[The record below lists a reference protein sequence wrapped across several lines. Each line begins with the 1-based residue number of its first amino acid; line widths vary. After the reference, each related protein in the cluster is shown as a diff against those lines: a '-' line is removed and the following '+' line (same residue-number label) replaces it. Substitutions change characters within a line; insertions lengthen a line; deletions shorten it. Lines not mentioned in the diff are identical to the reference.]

1 MGTANWKLSLTQT
14 ITKGKRS
21 QFTDTI
27 RKRVSRYFLLRA
39 VHNTNMRTVAVFAV
53 ILIGTWLVPSIEA
66 KDTIRDK
73 SPDGKFA
80 LQITKEDEGWA
91 AAIIVGDGERRYPR
105 LWPDNYNCI

>member
-1 MGTANWKLSLTQT
+1 
-14 ITKGKRS
+14 
-21 QFTDTI
+21 
-27 RKRVSRYFLLRA
+27 
-39 VHNTNMRTVAVFAV
+39 MRTVAVFAV
-53 ILIGTWLVPSIEA
+53 ILIGPWLVRSIEA